1 MKAAGEAR
9 LPRKMPKT
17 AAELKAHKHVREQ
30 KAAAARERKEHELQ
44 SFART
49 LVEKFEGCIPQL
61 LTWLDEFPNTA
72 TAKAIRQIGIDNTSV
87 NPFLL

>member
-1 MKAAGEAR
+1 VKAAGEAR
-9 LPRKMPKT
+9 LSRKKPKS
-17 AAELKAHKHVREQ
+17 AAQLKADKRVREQ
-30 KAAAARERKEHELQ
+30 KAAERERKEHELQ